1 MNKVILIGNL
11 CRDWELKNFG
21 NGGVVGNNA
30 LAVTRKF
37 KNTNGEMQEN
47 TVFID
52 ISIFSKGAEI
62 LEKYTA
68 KGNKIAVTGK
78 LEQQSWQD
86 NNTGQNRTKISVLVE
101 DFEILTFKDNGGGY
115 PGGNFNNGF
124 IVQNSGNR
132 NQNSS
137 GNTNNGYKNGYISGK
152 YEDNMP
158 F

>member
-11 CRDWELKNFG
+11 CRDWELRNFG
-21 NGGVVGNNA
+21 NGGIVGNNA

-37 KNTNGEMQEN
+37 KNTKGEMQEN
-47 TVFID
+47 TIFID

-101 DFEILTFKDNGGGY
+101 DFEILTFKDNGGRY

-132 NQNSS
+132 NQNSD
-137 GNTNNGYKNGYISGK
+137 GNHKNDYISGK

>member
-21 NGGVVGNNA
+21 NGGVVGNNT

-68 KGNKIAVTGK
+68 KGNKLAITGK

-115 PGGNFNNGF
+115 TSGNFNNGF

-137 GNTNNGYKNGYISGK
+137 GNHKNGYISGK

>member
-11 CRDWELKNFG
+11 CRDWELRNFG

-37 KNTNGEMQEN
+37 KNTKGEMQEN

-86 NNTGQNRTKISVLVE
+86 NNTGQNRTKISVTVE
-101 DFEILTFKDNGGGY
+101 DFEILTFKDN
-115 PGGNFNNGF
+115 
-124 IVQNSGNR
+124 R
-132 NQNSS
+132 NQKSS
-137 GNTNNGYKNGYISGK
+137 DNPNNGYKNGYISGK